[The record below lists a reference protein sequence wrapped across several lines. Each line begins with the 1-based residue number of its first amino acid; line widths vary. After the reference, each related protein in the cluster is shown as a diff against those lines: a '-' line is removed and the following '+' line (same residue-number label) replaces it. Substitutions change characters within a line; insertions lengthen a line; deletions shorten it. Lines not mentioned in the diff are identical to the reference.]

1 MQFLQMIRTT
11 NDLEGNHRAWNAKG
25 KGNVQFY
32 RLVDLL
38 HTLASDFERTKI
50 LLSGG
55 NKLRA
60 QKNATTLKNEKL
72 KKFWNEVERRKMAKE
87 PQDLDVM
94 INTILTIQRPSPRIG
109 PNACAHTFFDPTT
122 IPQDSDSE

>member
-1 MQFLQMIRTT
+1 MQHNTNKKMQFLQMIRTT

-60 QKNATTLKNEKL
+60 QKKATTLRVTSLCCWSKVVSL
-72 KKFWNEVERRKMAKE
+72 GY
-87 PQDLDVM
+87 L
-94 INTILTIQRPSPRIG
+94 L
-109 PNACAHTFFDPTT
+109 
-122 IPQDSDSE
+122 